1 MLIANYEMICQRTS
15 ITLGTRREQQ
25 FYSIDLFIWVLKIHQ
40 TFIGK
45 NESRFFPLVFIVCG
59 ILTLTHAW
67 HKVQKTTDTK
77 KYLED
82 CYNDYYAK
90 AKLLHIKSVNKPD
103 PLSISSVSVK
113 LV

>member
-1 MLIANYEMICQRTS
+1 MS
-15 ITLGTRREQQ
+15 
-25 FYSIDLFIWVLKIHQ
+25 
-40 TFIGK
+40 
-45 NESRFFPLVFIVCG
+45 LVFIVCG

-67 HKVQKTTDTK
+67 HKVQKTNDTK

-82 CYNDYYAK
+82 YYNDYYAE

>member
-1 MLIANYEMICQRTS
+1 MHGIKYKRL
-15 ITLGTRREQQ
+15 LTR
-25 FYSIDLFIWVLKIHQ
+25 
-40 TFIGK
+40 
-45 NESRFFPLVFIVCG
+45 
-59 ILTLTHAW
+59 
-67 HKVQKTTDTK
+67 K

-82 CYNDYYAK
+82 YYNDYYAE

>member
-1 MLIANYEMICQRTS
+1 MC
-15 ITLGTRREQQ
+15 
-25 FYSIDLFIWVLKIHQ
+25 V
-40 TFIGK
+40 
-45 NESRFFPLVFIVCG
+45 

-82 CYNDYYAK
+82 CSEYNDYYAE

-103 PLSISSVSVK
+103 PLSISNVSARETGLK
-113 LV
+113 AKKSL